1 MADGLQV
8 GQEAPDF
15 TLRDDEGQEFTLSS
29 QRGKTVVLMFY
40 PNDFSPV
47 CEGEM
52 CSVRDA
58 WSDWEDTGATV
69 IGISRD
75 SIWAHRA
82 WKQQQGFRHKLLADM
97 KGDVSRLY
105 GAWNEARGHA
115 NRKTVVIDKEGRVAA
130 LDETEHAGI
139 ARDMPEMIAATRAAA
154 V

>member
-1 MADGLQV
+1 VADAVQV

-15 TLRDDEGQEFTLSS
+15 TLRDDEGQDFTLSS

-40 PNDFSPV
+40 PHDFSPV

-58 WSDWEDTGATV
+58 WSDWEETGATV

-82 WKQQQGFRHKLLADM
+82 WKQQQGFKQKLLADM
-97 KGDVSRLY
+97 KGEVARLY
-105 GAWNEARGHA
+105 GAWNEERGNA
-115 NRKTVVIDKEGRVAA
+115 NRKTIVIDKEGRITA
-130 LDETEHAGI
+130 LDQTEHAGI
-139 ARDMPEMIAATRAAA
+139 ARDMPEMMAAARAAA

>member
-1 MADGLQV
+1 MAGDLQV
-8 GQEAPDF
+8 GQDAPDF

-29 QRGKTVVLMFY
+29 LRGRTVVLMFY
-40 PNDFSPV
+40 PKDFSPL

-58 WSDWEDTGATV
+58 WSDWSETGAVV

-75 SIWAHRA
+75 SHWAHRA
-82 WKQQQGFRHKLLADM
+82 WKQQQGFKHKLLADI
-97 KGDVSRLY
+97 KGEVSRLY

-115 NRKTVVIDKEGRVAA
+115 NRKTIVIGPDGRIAA

-139 ARDMPEMIAATRAAA
+139 ARDFDQILSAAKATG
-154 V
+154 